1 MALWSNTDANT
12 SAPKFAPA
20 GGLGVSANGFTMFS
34 NTTADAF
41 VTGATL
47 GVFGVDT
54 SEQQATTTS
63 QGGHA
68 GWVLRKTG
76 SGGRAGRVSV
86 ETIVAMGSMSSDAE
100 DVVYPDATITIVT
113 EPQSNVITSGDS
125 IALSVVASVVPV
137 GTSLSYQ
144 WYDVAN
150 DAILASNTAAT
161 LNIDDL
167 TANASYNVVVS
178 AAGASD
184 VSSATA
190 TIEVQ

>member
-54 SEQQATTTS
+54 AEQQATVTS

-86 ETIVAMGSMSSDAE
+86 ETIVAMGSMSGDAE

-113 EPQSNVITSGDS
+113 QPQSEIIPSGNNIS
-125 IALSVVASVVPV
+125 LSVVASVVPV
-137 GTSLSYQ
+137 GTSLTYQ
-144 WYDVAN
+144 WYDVTN
-150 DAILASNTAAT
+150 NSILASNTATT
-161 LNIDDL
+161 LNVTDL
-167 TANASYNVVVS
+167 TANASYNVIVS
-178 AAGASD
+178 ATGAIS
-184 VSSATA
+184 VSSDTA

>member
-54 SEQQATTTS
+54 AEQQGTVTS

-86 ETIVAMGSMSSDAE
+86 ETIVARGSMSGDAE

-113 EPQSNVITSGDS
+113 QPQSEIIPSGNNIS
-125 IALSVVASVVPV
+125 LSVVASVVPV
-137 GTSLSYQ
+137 GTSLTYQ
-144 WYDVAN
+144 WYDVTN
-150 DAILASNTAAT
+150 NSILASNTATT
-161 LNIDDL
+161 LNVTDL
-167 TANASYNVVVS
+167 TANASYNVIVS
-178 AAGASD
+178 ATGAIS
-184 VSSATA
+184 VSSDTA